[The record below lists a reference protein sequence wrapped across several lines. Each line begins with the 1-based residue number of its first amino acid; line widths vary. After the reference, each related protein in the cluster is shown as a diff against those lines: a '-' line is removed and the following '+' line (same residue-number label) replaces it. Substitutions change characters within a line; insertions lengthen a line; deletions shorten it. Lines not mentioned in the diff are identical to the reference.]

1 MFGESS
7 FGERRRVR
15 MAEGVEIR
23 RMEILR
29 LLARRGSQ
37 GEGAPSL
44 REISSAVGFES
55 SRSAYVH
62 LQRLEEAGYVEREG
76 GRARGI
82 RLTGRGWEAATADD
96 IRFLGR
102 IAAGRGLE
110 AVAEGEAYSLA
121 TELFGSRSGK
131 GRYLLRVVGQSMV
144 RSGIEEGDLLLVEE
158 DDSPPDG
165 TVVVALVDGGEEVM
179 VKRLYREEDLVRLRS
194 DNDGYEDITHIPHLI
209 LSFRNFSFLGGTM
222 IDSPA

>member
-1 MFGESS
+1 MG
-7 FGERRRVR
+7 
-15 MAEGVEIR
+15 
-23 RMEILR
+23 ILR
-29 LLARRGSQ
+29 FLARRDSR

-44 REISSAVGFES
+44 REISAAVGFKS

-62 LQRLEEAGYVEREG
+62 LQKLEEGGYVELEG

-82 RLTGRGWEAATADD
+82 RLTNRGWEAAMAEDV
-96 IRFLGR
+96 RLLGR

-121 TELFGSRSGK
+121 TELFGSHSGK

-144 RSGIEEGDLLLVEE
+144 RAGIEEGDLLVVEE

-165 TVVVALVDGGEEVM
+165 TIVVVLVDGGEEAM
-179 VKRLYREEDLVRLRS
+179 VKRLYREDGLVRLKS
-194 DNDGYEDITHIPHLI
+194 ENDGYEDIM
-209 LSFRNFSFLGGTM
+209 LSPEAVLVQGRVM
-222 IDSPA
+222 YVIHSPRA

>member
-1 MFGESS
+1 MI
-7 FGERRRVR
+7 
-15 MAEGVEIR
+15 EGVEGR

-29 LLARRGSQ
+29 FLARRQSR

-44 REISSAVGFES
+44 REVSAVAGFKS

-62 LQRLEEAGYVEREG
+62 LQRLEEAGCVEREG
-76 GRARGI
+76 GRARGL
-82 RLTGRGWEAATADD
+82 RLTGRGWEVAMDED
-96 IRFLGR
+96 MRLLGR

-131 GRYLLRVVGQSMV
+131 GRYLLRVVGQSMM
-144 RSGIEEGDLLLVEE
+144 RAGIEEGDLLVVEE

-165 TVVVALVDGGEEVM
+165 EIVVALVEGGEEVM
-179 VKRLYREEDLVRLRS
+179 VKRLYREGELVRLRS
-194 DNDGYEDITHIPHLI
+194 ENDAYEDII
-209 LSFRNFSFLGGTM
+209 LPPEAVLVQGRVLYV
-222 IDSPA
+222 IHSPRL